1 MRLVNYSEASI
12 IQAITIVFFV
22 FVSMALLLIYMFNT
36 ARKKI
41 ENKQNY
47 S

>member
-1 MRLVNYSEASI
+1 MKWINYSETSI

-22 FVSMALLLIYMFNT
+22 FVSMALLLIFMFNN

-41 ENKQNY
+41 ENQENY